1 MHKYRK
7 TCKFSAEISR
17 SQAATVPSLDHT
29 KIWWFYCDVKAVLIS
44 ILFYIFCI
52 VSVTAGI
59 PSSVSA
65 HIFERLL
72 PKSLFWRLFCG
83 RITFASENPLK
94 KIRKRLS
101 PSEKFANRYVRSSS
115 LMYKTISRAPRMWA
129 SPILSGLRSLN
140 ETVEVPRPPD
150 LVVTMISPLSSLAGP
165 TRQTILLADIHS
177 AVSRQLWPQIER
189 PEEEEKRKVTGV
201 SEIDT
206 GRQQKQTECSNET
219 QTHRI

>member
-1 MHKYRK
+1 
-7 TCKFSAEISR
+7 
-17 SQAATVPSLDHT
+17 
-29 KIWWFYCDVKAVLIS
+29 
-44 ILFYIFCI
+44 
-52 VSVTAGI
+52 
-59 PSSVSA
+59 
-65 HIFERLL
+65 
-72 PKSLFWRLFCG
+72 
-83 RITFASENPLK
+83 
-94 KIRKRLS
+94 
-101 PSEKFANRYVRSSS
+101 
-115 LMYKTISRAPRMWA
+115 MYKTIHRAPKMWA

-201 SEIDT
+201 SDIDT

-219 QTHRI
+219 QTHTIHLCHSKLVPISWLSQTVDRGSEFKSGLSRGWVAMTFHPFTQLLSSHEC